1 MYMLRYKVENERNL
15 AIANK
20 SLSASYRAYRQKC
33 ISSLN

>member
-20 SLSASYRAYRQKC
+20 SLSASYRA
-33 ISSLN
+33 